1 MRDSRNLRPTIY
13 PISTVHSFPRQM
25 ILFYTTY
32 QIPLIVFQVS
42 PSLSVSSNS
51 SGRKGKVG
59 ITIKKSPVDSS
70 GGERGTKFETSLLGG
85 SSSEVRL
92 AGD

>member
-1 MRDSRNLRPTIY
+1 M
-13 PISTVHSFPRQM
+13 Q
-25 ILFYTTY
+25 
-32 QIPLIVFQVS
+32 LIVVQVS

-59 ITIKKSPVDSS
+59 ITIKKSPVDST

-85 SSSEVRL
+85 SSSEVRKEGRKL
-92 AGD
+92 MKRQISHSSGQQVPNLTNKNLQF